1 LLGIDRF
8 RRSRR
13 RSAQSEASSQLED
26 FLEGRLAILKKLA
39 KRSLAWVDAQSVND
53 VNGDRV
59 PRQTSD

>member
-1 LLGIDRF
+1 
-8 RRSRR
+8 
-13 RSAQSEASSQLED
+13 LED